1 MLACIILHWP
11 ERGRTEDRSDHSDQ
25 FCHRFFASSGLWSH
39 PRSSQYRL
47 AAAVYPRVLYCD
59 GGAAAAAAAADAAVI
74 ACACAHYIVS
84 HTIYCHRIFA
94 CQPLIAV
101 D

>member
-1 MLACIILHWP
+1 MLACIILHWA
-11 ERGRTEDRSDHSDQ
+11 ERPHRGYTDHSDQ
-25 FCHRFFASSGLWSH
+25 FCHRFFASSGLWSTFG
-39 PRSSQYRL
+39 SIS
-47 AAAVYPRVLYCD
+47 AYPRVLYCD
-59 GGAAAAAAAADAAVI
+59 GGAAAAADAAVI